1 MLDSEKQ
8 SQYQLL
14 NEELSYLLEGES
26 NVLANLS
33 NASALLKSRFPNTV
47 FAGFYLFDGSELV
60 LGPFQGGVSCV
71 HIGFGQG
78 VCGEAAAS
86 RQTVIVEDVTQYDN
100 YISCD
105 SRARSEIVVPMVKD
119 GRLVGVLDLDSH
131 LLGDYDEID
140 REYLEN
146 FVAILLEKTNWNF
159 EMFGDK
165 S

>member
-1 MLDSEKQ
+1 MSICEKTVTRLFFWYNREYE
-8 SQYQLL
+8 SIRK
-14 NEELSYLLEGES
+14 NFKLSTFTG
-26 NVLANLS
+26 
-33 NASALLKSRFPNTV
+33 T
-47 FAGFYLFDGSELV
+47 AGSLV
-60 LGPFQGGVSCV
+60 GK
-71 HIGFGQG
+71 G
-78 VCGEAAAS
+78 VCGEAAAK
-86 RQTVIVEDVTQYDN
+86 RQTVIVEDVTQYGN

-165 S
+165 A

>member
-1 MLDSEKQ
+1 M
-8 SQYQLL
+8 
-14 NEELSYLLEGES
+14 
-26 NVLANLS
+26 
-33 NASALLKSRFPNTV
+33 
-47 FAGFYLFDGSELV
+47 
-60 LGPFQGGVSCV
+60 
-71 HIGFGQG
+71 
-78 VCGEAAAS
+78 
-86 RQTVIVEDVTQYDN
+86 IVEDVTQYDN